1 MPVVKNWRIYIGQL
15 PSKAGGFFR
24 RFFVNSEAKKLNIGG
39 EKLNAPE
46 AGQFF
51 CLKTQL
57 FGGQIFFSQINFIT
71 LETFS

>member
-1 MPVVKNWRIYIGQL
+1 MG
-15 PSKAGGFFR
+15 S
-24 RFFVNSEAKKLNIGG
+24 

-71 LETFS
+71 SETFLYVDVSQFSPSLWYLGKK